1 MKLMPIL
8 TAILVTAFLFLL
20 VFQRDTLLEFARSDV
35 ATEDVAVTQTVD
47 DGPRVVSVVAMTST
61 AQTIDSAVILRG
73 RTEAAR
79 QVDVR
84 SETTGQ
90 VISDPLRKGAF
101 VNAGDM
107 LCELDPGTRASRVTE
122 ARARLTEAEGRVP
135 EAEAAVAEATARV
148 READINV
155 NAARQLSQDGFASE
169 TRLVS
174 AEATREA
181 ALAGVQRAN
190 SGVISARAGIE
201 SAQAALE
208 AAQKEIEDLTITA
221 PFSGL
226 LETDTAE
233 LGSLLQPGAACATI
247 IQLDP
252 IKLVGFVPEIDV
264 NKVTVGAMASAR
276 LATGAEVAGRVTFLS
291 RSSDE
296 TTRTFRVEVEVLN
309 ADLAIR
315 DGQTAEIIV
324 ASDGQK
330 AHLLRQSSLTLNND
344 GALGI
349 RVVTAENTA
358 QFLPVT
364 LLRDTIDGV
373 WVAGLPETVDVIV
386 VGQEYVIDGVV
397 IAPTYQEAAQ

>member
-35 ATEDVAVTQTVD
+35 ATEDVVVTQTVD

-90 VISDPLRKGAF
+90 VVSDPLRKGAF

-208 AAQKEIEDLTITA
+208 AAQKEIENLTITA

-233 LGSLLQPGAACATI
+233 LGSLLQPGASCATI

-264 NKVTVGAMASAR
+264 NKVTVGAMAGAR

-296 TTRTFRVEVEVLN
+296 TTRTFRVEVEVPN

>member
-264 NKVTVGAMASAR
+264 NKVTVGAMAGAR

>member
-181 ALAGVQRAN
+181 GLAGVQRAN

>member
-1 MKLMPIL
+1 
-8 TAILVTAFLFLL
+8 VTAFLFLL

-181 ALAGVQRAN
+181 GLAGVQRAN

-264 NKVTVGAMASAR
+264 NKVTVGAMAGAR

-358 QFLPVT
+358 QFLPVA

>member
-107 LCELDPGTRASRVTE
+107 LCELDSGTRASRVTE

-264 NKVTVGAMASAR
+264 NKVTVGAMAGAR

>member
-181 ALAGVQRAN
+181 GLAGVQRAN

-233 LGSLLQPGAACATI
+233 LGSLLQPGASCATI

-264 NKVTVGAMASAR
+264 NKVTVGAMAGAR

-296 TTRTFRVEVEVLN
+296 TTRTFRVEVEVPN

>member
-20 VFQRDTLLEFARSDV
+20 VFHRDTLLAFAQSES
-35 ATEDVAVTQTVD
+35 APETETVVETAE
-47 DGPRVVSVVAMTST
+47 PARTVSVVAMTST
-61 AQTIDSAVILRG
+61 AQTIDSAVIMRG

-84 SETTGQ
+84 AETTGQ
-90 VISDPLRKGAF
+90 VVSDPLRKGSF
-101 VNAGDM
+101 VNAGDIM
-107 LCELDPGTRASRVTE
+107 CELDPGTRASRLAE
-122 ARARLTEAEGRVP
+122 ARARLGEAEGRVP
-135 EAEAAVAEATARV
+135 EAQAAVVEAQARV

-155 NAARQLSQDGFASE
+155 NAARQLSEDGFASE

-190 SGVISARAGIE
+190 SGVISAQAGIE
-201 SAQAALE
+201 SAQAAVQ
-208 AAQKEIEDLTITA
+208 AAEKEIENLTITA

-264 NKVTVGAMASAR
+264 NKVTVGAMAGAR
-276 LATGAEVAGRVTFLS
+276 LASGAEVAGRVTFLS
-291 RSSDE
+291 RSADE
-296 TTRTFRVEVEVLN
+296 TTRTFRVEIEVPN

-349 RVVTAENTA
+349 RVVTPENTA

-364 LLRDTIDGV
+364 LLRDTVDGV
-373 WVAGLPETVDVIV
+373 WVAGLPETVDVIII
-386 VGQEYVIDGVV
+386 GQEYVIDGVA
-397 IAPTYQEAAQ
+397 IAPTFQEVDG

>member
-35 ATEDVAVTQTVD
+35 ATEDVVVTQAVD

-90 VISDPLRKGAF
+90 VVSDPLRKGAF

-208 AAQKEIEDLTITA
+208 AAQKEIENLTITA

-233 LGSLLQPGAACATI
+233 LGSLLQPGASCATI

-264 NKVTVGAMASAR
+264 NKVTVGAMAGAR

-296 TTRTFRVEVEVLN
+296 TTRTFRVEVEVSN

>member
-8 TAILVTAFLFLL
+8 TAVLVTAFLLL
-20 VFQRDTLLEFARSDV
+20 MVFYRDTLLAFAQSEPVTAETETV
-35 ATEDVAVTQTVD
+35 AEAAE
-47 DGPRVVSVVAMTST
+47 PARIVSVVAMTST
-61 AQTIDSAVILRG
+61 AQTVDSAVIMRG

-84 SETTGQ
+84 AETTGQ
-90 VISDPLRKGAF
+90 VVSDPLRKGAF
-101 VNAGDM
+101 VNEGDI
-107 LCELDPGTRASRVTE
+107 LCELDPGTRASRLAE
-122 ARARLTEAEGRVP
+122 ARARLGEAEGRIP
-135 EAEAAVAEATARV
+135 EAQAALAEAEARV

-155 NAARQLSQDGFASE
+155 NAARRLSEDGFASE

-201 SAQAALE
+201 AAE
-208 AAQKEIEDLTITA
+208 AAVQAAQKEIENLTITA

-264 NKVTVGAMASAR
+264 NKVTVGAMAGGR
-276 LATGAEVAGRVTFLS
+276 LATGAEIAGRVTFLS
-291 RSSDE
+291 RSADE
-296 TTRTFRVEVEVLN
+296 TTRTFRVEIEVAN
-309 ADLAIR
+309 RDLAIR

-330 AHLLRQSSLTLNND
+330 AHLLRQSSLTLNDD

-349 RVVTAENTA
+349 RVVADDNTA

-364 LLRDTIDGV
+364 LLRDTVDGV
-373 WVAGLPETVDVIV
+373 WVAGLPDTVDVII
-386 VGQEYVIDGVV
+386 VGQEYVIDGVP
-397 IAPTYQEAAQ
+397 IAPTLQEADG

>member
-35 ATEDVAVTQTVD
+35 ATEDVVVTQTVD

-90 VISDPLRKGAF
+90 VVSDPLRKGAF

-208 AAQKEIEDLTITA
+208 AAQKEIENLTITA

-233 LGSLLQPGAACATI
+233 LGSLLQPGASCATI

-296 TTRTFRVEVEVLN
+296 TTRTFRVEVEVPN